1 MKHSPRRNKLFMI
14 TGFSRPGAGPAL
26 GEAAALL
33 MVRPTGVE
41 LCASHA
47 DEHHIADTVADVAFR
62 GRGYEHAIDIP
73 GHGRLTSVF
82 SDTRAE
88 RGEHVGLRLD
98 PRGCHLFSAGPAA
111 AARPAAGRQPA
122 PRPPGRER
130 RRSLLDGHVWN
141 GAGHVRTGRP
151 GSSRCLTLGQSMR
164 DA

>member
-1 MKHSPRRNKLFMI
+1 
-14 TGFSRPGAGPAL
+14 
-26 GEAAALL
+26 

-47 DEHHIADTVADVAFR
+47 DEHHIKGTVADVAFR

-82 SDTRAE
+82 SGTRAE

-98 PRGCHLFSAGPAA
+98 PRGCHLFSAGPEEAA
-111 AARPAAGRQPA
+111 QPSA
-122 PRPPGRER
+122 
-130 RRSLLDGHVWN
+130 
-141 GAGHVRTGRP
+141 
-151 GSSRCLTLGQSMR
+151 SSRCLTLDQTMR